1 MLDNYLKR
9 IQFFHYALLYLPKI
23 NQLDSCNYEIC
34 SFYYHP
40 HCKTE
45 YNGPPYS
52 SELIMKR
59 NNNVQGNLLQHF
71 GEYTNIRIVYNVF
84 LLFTDTLSDISR
96 QGEGL

>member
-1 MLDNYLKR
+1 
-9 IQFFHYALLYLPKI
+9 
-23 NQLDSCNYEIC
+23 
-34 SFYYHP
+34 
-40 HCKTE
+40 
-45 YNGPPYS
+45 
-52 SELIMKR
+52 MKR